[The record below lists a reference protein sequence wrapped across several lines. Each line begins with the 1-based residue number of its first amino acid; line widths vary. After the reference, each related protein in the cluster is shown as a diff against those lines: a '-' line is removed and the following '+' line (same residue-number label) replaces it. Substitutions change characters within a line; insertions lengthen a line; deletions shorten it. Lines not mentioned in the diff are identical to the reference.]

1 MGEVVSAKRGSAGR
15 HGGGHKVRQR
25 GANAS
30 QRRAAE
36 RAKQARIAR
45 LRTMAHICHATG
57 CKVAVPPRM
66 FMCQAHW
73 LSLPEP
79 LRHAIWR
86 TYRRGQEVR
95 KDPSPEY
102 LEAARAAI
110 KYLEAES

>member
-1 MGEVVSAKRGSAGR
+1 
-15 HGGGHKVRQR
+15 
-25 GANAS
+25 
-30 QRRAAE
+30 
-36 RAKQARIAR
+36 
-45 LRTMAHICHATG
+45 MAHICHATG

-66 FMCQAHW
+66 FMCRSHW

-102 LEAARAAI
+102 LAAARAAI
-110 KYLEAES
+110 EYLEEGS